1 MIFSSKKQFKIIA
14 TKVLPGYA
22 NFTTEHFSRDFK
34 GGETLVVYYPPDH
47 PQAGT
52 KYNYTVLEESDSDAA
67 GMEVMGLFSSE
78 SPRVRI
84 TDEDFLDENK
94 SYHLDFYVVPFPVK
108 DQDIHP
114 LTNAN
119 GYDSFL
125 IKGSIIE
132 GQESGARRFYDGP
145 FKRFTVESQ
154 DGCIEVLGE
163 ATMNG
168 LDGSSCDGYLKGSYY
183 ETGYDISR
191 HNLRRYR
198 GTTRH
203 TLDPVDPRN
212 SSFMQDTPFGLF
224 DMTCLAFHDREKRPI
239 PYRMDVGGHAAV
251 LITQKHAVI
260 SGTKGYAY
268 DYRFYSPSQGMITV
282 NVVKSS
288 ATAGPY
294 SADPA
299 TRDFKNIWK
308 LLGFAEPDG
317 REQLTNTY
325 NSLMNSFRDCT
336 IVTFD
341 RELPD
346 DVVPAILVDRNES
359 DNIRWGMTIGQEG
372 RSHLLYFC
380 ENIKIDV
387 NWRSSYCP
395 KCEGDEDVYLPPG
408 CFIDDF
414 PRAFC
419 NGDESSPLFTY
430 YRGQDPV
437 FLGFLSEIGK
447 NEIGF
452 LDYVRGENAVMVR
465 GSPPNYECF
474 TNDPIEYSRSGQ
486 LVVGTYYSAWDI
498 ANTTKYLLPWGYE
511 ISAQD
516 LLKLWVQLDGDY
528 DIDAVKF
535 QAEIGDTSS
544 TYPYPIV
551 IDEDGEV
558 IEPGKEAKPRPVRY
572 RLAPWNRARAYR
584 ED

>member
-52 KYNYTVLEESDSDAA
+52 KYNYTVLEESDPDAA
-67 GMEVMGLFSSE
+67 SLEVMGLFSSE
-78 SPRVRI
+78 NPRVR
-84 TDEDFLDENK
+84 TTTEDFLDEYK
-94 SYHLDFYVVPFPVK
+94 SYHLDFYVIPFPVK

-132 GQESGARRFYDGP
+132 GRESGARRFYDGP
-145 FKRFTVESQ
+145 FKGFTVESQ
-154 DGCIEVLGE
+154 DGCIEVANEVSLNE
-163 ATMNG
+163 
-168 LDGSSCDGYLKGSYY
+168 LDGSSCEGYLKGSYY
-183 ETGYDISR
+183 ETGYDIDR

-198 GTTRH
+198 GVTRH
-203 TLDPVDPRN
+203 LLDPRDPRN
-212 SSFMQDTPFGLF
+212 TTFMQGTPFGSL
-224 DMTCLAFHDREKRPI
+224 DMSWLSVHDREKRPI
-239 PYRMDVGGHAAV
+239 PYRMNTGGHAAV
-251 LITQKHAVI
+251 LITQRHAI
-260 SGTKGYAY
+260 IPATAGYAH
-268 DYRFYSPSQGMITV
+268 DYQFYSPSQGIV
-282 NVVKSS
+282 KANVTKST

-294 SADPA
+294 SSDTL
-299 TRDFKNIWK
+299 TRDFKNMWK
-308 LLGFAEPDG
+308 VLGFKEPDG
-317 REQLTNTY
+317 NQELTNTY
-325 NSLMNSFRDCT
+325 NSLMNSFKDCT

-341 RELPD
+341 QDLPS
-346 DVVPAILVDRNES
+346 DVVPVTLVDRNGS
-359 DNIRWGMTIGQEG
+359 DVIRWAMTIGQEG
-372 RSHLLYFC
+372 RGHLLYFC
-380 ENIKIDV
+380 GNTKTDV

-395 KCEGDEDVYLPPG
+395 KCEGDEDVYLPPE
-408 CFIDDF
+408 CSIDDM
-414 PRAFC
+414 PRTFS

-430 YRGQDPV
+430 YRSDSV
-437 FLGFLSEIGK
+437 FLGFLNEIGK
-447 NEIGF
+447 NLLGS

-465 GSPPNYECF
+465 ESPPNYECL
-474 TNDPIEYSRSGQ
+474 THNPIEYARSGQ
-486 LVVGTYYSAWDI
+486 LITGTYNSAWDI
-498 ANTTKYLLPWGYE
+498 GNSTKYPLPWGYE

-516 LLKLWVQLDGDY
+516 LLTSWIRLDGDY
-528 DIDAVKF
+528 DIETATF
-535 QAEIGDTSS
+535 QAETTDTSS

-558 IEPGKEAKPRPVRY
+558 IEPGEEAKPRPVKY